1 MGRTLRVTSIVVA
14 AAVVLA
20 GGYAVADARDL
31 VPGVLTTTPEPTP
44 PPPFPTA
51 PAASALARPSAA
63 AGLSKDAPA
72 PSSKVVAAAVVK
84 LVHGGAMGSHVGV
97 QVVDRLTGD
106 VLAASGAGSTYVPA
120 STQKLLT
127 GVAALTDLDP
137 SSTLTTKVVQG
148 SGSTIAL
155 VGGGDQLL
163 AAGKGSASKVDGRA
177 GLADLA
183 TQVADALA
191 LQGRTSVRLVLDDS
205 LFTGPS
211 ASPTWDPGFLS
222 EGYVAHVSALAV
234 DEGRMTDDEYA
245 HRYDDPA
252 MNAADV
258 FAAALAKQGVKV
270 QGVARGDAPAHGT
283 ELGHVESA
291 PVRDVVAY
299 ALEMSDNT
307 ITEGLG
313 RLVADAAGLPAS
325 FDGATKAVLAS
336 VGRLGVDVDGARLVD
351 CSGLGKGSR
360 LSPRQLSDLLALITS
375 DDHPELTGI
384 VAMLPISGLRGTLG
398 DRFLDGDAR
407 GMVRAKT
414 GSLNGVTSLAGTLV
428 THDGRGLLF
437 VVMADDTGADGQW
450 GPRAALDAFV
460 STLASCG
467 CS

>member
-20 GGYAVADARDL
+20 GGYAVADANDV
-31 VPGVLTTTPEPTP
+31 VPGVLTTAPSPTP

-51 PAASALARPSAA
+51 PAASALPRPGAA
-63 AGLSKDAPA
+63 PALAEDAPA
-72 PSSKVVAAAVVK
+72 PRSSTVAAATSK
-84 LVHGGAMGSHVGV
+84 LVHGGQMGSHVGV
-97 QVVDRLTGD
+97 QVVDRLSGD
-106 VLAASGAGSTYVPA
+106 VLAASGATATYVPA

-127 GVAALTDLDP
+127 GVTALTELDP
-137 SSTLTTKVVQG
+137 ASTLPTTVVQG
-148 SGSTIAL
+148 SGSTIVL

-163 AAGKGSASKVDGRA
+163 AAGKGSPSKTDGRA
-177 GLADLA
+177 GIGDLA
-183 TQVADALA
+183 AQVADALQ
-191 LQGRTSVRLVLDDS
+191 LQGRTKVRLLLDDT
-205 LFTGPS
+205 LFSGPS

-222 EGYVAHVSALAV
+222 EGYVAHISAVAV

-245 HRYDDPA
+245 QRYADPA

-258 FAAALAKQGVKV
+258 LAAALKKQGITVT
-270 QGVARGDAPAHGT
+270 GVARGDAPADGA
-283 ELGHVESA
+283 ELGRVESA

-313 RLVADAAGLPAS
+313 RLVADAGGLPAT

-336 VGRLGVDVDGARLVD
+336 VGRLGVDLSGARLAD

-360 LSPRQLSDLLALITS
+360 LSPRQLAELLALITS

-384 VAMLPISGLRGTLG
+384 VAMLPISGLRGTLD
-398 DRFLDGDAR
+398 DRFLSGDAR

-428 THDGRGLLF
+428 THDGRELLF
-437 VVMADDTGADGQW
+437 VVMADKTGAAGQW

-460 STLASCG
+460 SKLASCG

>member
-20 GGYAVADARDL
+20 GGYAVADAHDV
-31 VPGVLTTTPEPTP
+31 VPGVLTTAPEPTP

-51 PAASALARPSAA
+51 PAAAALAKPSPAP
-63 AGLSKDAPA
+63 GLSEDAPA
-72 PSSKVVAAAVVK
+72 PSSASVAAAASK
-84 LVHGGAMGSHVGV
+84 LVHGDAMGSHVGV

-106 VLAASGAGSTYVPA
+106 VLAASGANDTYVPA

-127 GVAALTDLDP
+127 GVAALTELDP

-183 TQVADALA
+183 TQVADALE
-191 LQGRTSVRLVLDDS
+191 LQGRTSVRLLLDDG

-211 ASPTWDPGFLS
+211 ASPTWDPGFVS
-222 EGYVAHVSALAV
+222 EGFVAHISALAV

-245 HRYDDPA
+245 QRYADPA

-258 FAAALAKQGVKV
+258 FAAALAKRGIKV
-270 QGVARGDAPAHGT
+270 QGVARGSAPAGGT

-299 ALEMSDNT
+299 ALELSDNT

-336 VGRLGVDVDGARLVD
+336 VARLGVDLDGARLAD

-360 LSPRQLSDLLALITS
+360 LSPRQLSDVLALITS

-384 VAMLPISGLRGTLG
+384 VSMLPISGLRGTLD

-428 THDGRGLLF
+428 TKDGRELLF
-437 VVMADDTGADGQW
+437 VVMADKTGAVGQW

-460 STLASCG
+460 SKLASCG

>member
-1 MGRTLRVTSIVVA
+1 MGRALRVTSIVVA
-14 AAVVLA
+14 AAVVLG
-20 GGYAVADARDL
+20 GGYAVADAHDV
-31 VPGVLTTTPEPTP
+31 VPGVLTTSPEPTP
-44 PPPFPTA
+44 PAPFPTA
-51 PAASALARPSAA
+51 PGADALAAPKPAASLAQ
-63 AGLSKDAPA
+63 DAPA
-72 PSSKVVAAAVVK
+72 PSSAAVAAATST
-84 LVHGGAMGSHVGV
+84 LVHGGQLGSHVGV
-97 QVVDRLTGD
+97 QVTDRLTGD

-127 GVAALTDLDP
+127 GVAALTELDP
-137 SSTLTTKVVQG
+137 ASTLPTTVVQG
-148 SGSTIAL
+148 PGSTIVL

-177 GLADLA
+177 GLGDLA
-183 TQVADALA
+183 TQVADALE
-191 LQGRTSVRLVLDDS
+191 LQGRTSVRLLLDDT

-222 EGYVAHVSALAV
+222 EGYVARITPLAV

-245 HRYDDPA
+245 HRYADPA

-258 FAAALAKQGVKV
+258 LAAALAKKGVKV
-270 QGVARGDAPAHGT
+270 QAVARGEAPAHGA
-283 ELGHVESA
+283 ELGRVESA
-291 PVRDVVAY
+291 SVRDVVAY

-313 RLVADAAGLPAS
+313 RLVADAGGLPAS

-336 VGRLGVDVDGARLVD
+336 VSRLGVDLAGARLAD
-351 CSGLGKGSR
+351 CSGLGDGSR
-360 LSPRQLSDLLALITS
+360 LSPRQLDELLAVITS

-384 VAMLPISGLRGTLG
+384 VGMLPISGLRGTLS

-428 THDGRGLLF
+428 THDGRELLF
-437 VVMADDTGADGQW
+437 VVMADKTGAAGQW

-460 STLASCG
+460 STIASCG

>member
-20 GGYAVADARDL
+20 GGYAVADANDV
-31 VPGVLTTTPEPTP
+31 VPGVLTTAPEPTP

-51 PAASALARPSAA
+51 PGASALARPAA
-63 AGLSKDAPA
+63 APGLSQDAPA
-72 PSSKVVAAAVVK
+72 ASSASVAAATSA
-84 LVHGGAMGSHVGV
+84 LVHGGQMGSHVGV

-106 VLAASGAGSTYVPA
+106 VLAASGATDTYVPA

-127 GVAALTDLDP
+127 GVAALTELDP
-137 SSTLTTKVVQG
+137 SSTLPTTVVQG
-148 SGSTIAL
+148 SGSTIVL

-177 GLADLA
+177 GIGDLA
-183 TQVADALA
+183 AQVADALE
-191 LQGRTSVRLVLDDS
+191 LQGRTSVRLLLDDT

-222 EGYVAHVSALAV
+222 EGYVAHISAVAV
-234 DEGRMTDDEYA
+234 DEGRRTDDEYA
-245 HRYDDPA
+245 QRYDDPA

-258 FAAALAKQGVKV
+258 LAAALKKQGITVT
-270 QGVARGDAPAHGT
+270 GVARGDAPANGA
-283 ELGHVESA
+283 ELGRVESA
-291 PVRDVVAY
+291 PVRDVVGY

-313 RLVADAAGLPAS
+313 RLVADAGGLPAS

-336 VGRLGVDVDGARLVD
+336 VARLGVDLDGARLAD

-360 LSPRQLSDLLALITS
+360 LSPRQLAALLGLITS

-384 VAMLPISGLRGTLG
+384 VSMLPISGLRGTLD
-398 DRFLDGDAR
+398 DRFLSGDAR

-428 THDGRGLLF
+428 THDRRELLF
-437 VVMADDTGADGQW
+437 VVMADKTGAAGQW

-460 STLASCG
+460 SKLASCG